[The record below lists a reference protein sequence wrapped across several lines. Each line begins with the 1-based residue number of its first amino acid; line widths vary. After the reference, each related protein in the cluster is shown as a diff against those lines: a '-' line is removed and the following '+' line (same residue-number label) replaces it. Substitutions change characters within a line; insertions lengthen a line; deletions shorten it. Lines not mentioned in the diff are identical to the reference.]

1 MGLSKQIV
9 VLSKSRRPGGC
20 CVAGREV
27 RSASNGFNFGS
38 WIRPVT
44 LQGGIGYSD
53 MRLNSGNVP
62 SLLDIVEI
70 PFEKK
75 ILHALGQPENYL
87 IASGERWKRVGAI
100 QPCQLP
106 ELAENPGT
114 LWGNAHDYVNHVVIT
129 WNLPGGQS
137 LYLIKPTRLSLI
149 CCFSYG
155 KKRVKAQFQYNGL
168 CYALQVTDPEIY
180 DKYLKGKFLEEE
192 EEIRLSG
199 RDYYLCVSLAT
210 ELKNSNRHYKLVASI
225 IEA

>member
-44 LQGGIGYSD
+44 LQGGIGDSD
-53 MRLNSGNVP
+53 MRLNGGNVP
-62 SLLDIVEI
+62 SLLDIVKI
-70 PFEKK
+70 PFEKPLP
-75 ILHALGQPENYL
+75 ISGQPENYL

-106 ELAENPGT
+106 ELAENPRT
-114 LWGNAHDYVNHVVIT
+114 LWGNAHDYVNHVDIT

-137 LYLIKPTRLSLI
+137 LYLIKPTQLSLI
-149 CCFSYG
+149 CCFSHG
-155 KKRVKAQFQYNGL
+155 RRRVKAQFQYNEL
-168 CYALQVTDPEIY
+168 CYALQVTDPVIHREY
-180 DKYLKGKFLEEE
+180 TQGQFRQF
-192 EEIRLSG
+192 RLPRG
-199 RDYYLCVSLAT
+199 DDYYLCVSLAA
-210 ELKNSNRHYKLVASI
+210 EWEDKHYKLVASI

>member
-1 MGLSKQIV
+1 
-9 VLSKSRRPGGC
+9 
-20 CVAGREV
+20 
-27 RSASNGFNFGS
+27 
-38 WIRPVT
+38 
-44 LQGGIGYSD
+44 
-53 MRLNSGNVP
+53 MRLNGGNVP
-62 SLLDIVEI
+62 SLLDIVKI
-70 PFEKK
+70 PFERPLP
-75 ILHALGQPENYL
+75 ISGQPENYL

-106 ELAENPGT
+106 ELAENPRT
-114 LWGNAHDYVNHVVIT
+114 LWGNAHDYVNHVDIT

-155 KKRVKAQFQYNGL
+155 KKRVKAQFQYNEL